1 MTLFRTM
8 ICSLLITILLPLAQA
23 HAYCS
28 RVMNVPVATIG
39 LSVIESGNLIT
50 GVYPEILAM
59 LSNKEK
65 CQFHL
70 TIVPRARLEFLFEN
84 GQADV
89 MLPATRTPRR
99 DQAGIFVPLVRNR
112 ATLISVESSRPPV
125 RSLQELIE
133 RAGTKLVIVRGFDYG
148 ESYQQLLVTLQK
160 QGRLIIEAEPL
171 SVARLLKSGAADYTL
186 MVSSIL
192 AGAIET
198 DTRVEDLSGKL
209 RFEVLAELPW
219 GESGLYISRKSLSE
233 EDSAAL
239 QDIFERLSR
248 SGLVWKS
255 FQRYYK
261 KEVLNESLR
270 PLEAG
275 R

>member
-8 ICSLLITILLPLAQA
+8 ICSLLIIILLPLAQA

-28 RVMNVPVATIG
+28 RVMNVPVAAIG
-39 LSVIESGNLIT
+39 LSVIDTGNLIT
-50 GVYPEILAM
+50 GVYPELLAM

-65 CQFHL
+65 CQFRL
-70 TIVPRARLEFLFEN
+70 TIVPRSRLEFLFEN
-84 GQADV
+84 GQADI
-89 MLPATRTPRR
+89 MLPSTRTPRR
-99 DQAGIFVPLVRNR
+99 DQSGIFVPMIRNR
-112 ATLISVESSRPPV
+112 ATLISVESSRAPV
-125 RSLQELIE
+125 RSFQELID
-133 RAGTKLVIVRGFDYG
+133 RSGTKLAIVRGFDYG
-148 ESYQQLLVTLQK
+148 EAYQQLLVTLQK
-160 QGRLIIEAEPL
+160 QGRLITEAEPV

-198 DTRVEDLSGKL
+198 DSRVEDLSGKL

-219 GESGLYISRKSLSE
+219 GESGMYISRKTLSE
-233 EDSAAL
+233 EDRTAL
-239 QDIFERLSR
+239 QEMFERLSR

-261 KEVLNESLR
+261 KDVLTESLR
-270 PLEAG
+270 PFEPG